1 MKFIKKLFEPV
12 LSEKEKFK
20 NVYNKMIT
28 EWEELEQKKKE
39 LIDSKASEL
48 KIEAL
53 NNLQLDLLDAFD
65 ILRESMVL
73 ELVDDELYKLNKI
86 PGSIGCVFEYR
97 GGFGVD
103 YYLETTFLTTLAFIK
118 LSSKYINIVNKVKD
132 NIINH
137 SKLKKHLKK
146 AINAKNKRKDDKVK
160 RKVLTDLGIEDFS
173 IIDIIDDVVFHIYDG
188 ATRGHNKILI
198 ERDKYNLSELSLNII
213 KDVAY
218 KYKVDILIK

>member
-12 LSEKEKFK
+12 SEKEKFK
-20 NVYNKMIT
+20 TIYNKMIT

-65 ILRESMVL
+65 ILRESMIL

-86 PGSIGCVFEYR
+86 PGSIGCVFEYKGDL
-97 GGFGVD
+97 GGD
-103 YYLETTFLTTLAFIK
+103 YYFETARLTKLAFIK
-118 LSSKYINIVNKVKD
+118 LSSKYLNIVNKVKD
-132 NIINH
+132 NMINE
-137 SKLKKHLKK
+137 SKLKKYLKK
-146 AINAKNKRKDDKVK
+146 AINEKNKRKDDKVK
-160 RKVLTDLGIEDFS
+160 RKALEDLN
-173 IIDIIDDVVFHIYDG
+173 IIDTSIVYIIDDVVFHIYDG

-198 ERDKYNLSELSLNII
+198 ERDRYSLSELSLNIV
-213 KDVAY
+213 KDIAY
-218 KYKVDILIK
+218 KYKTDILIK

>member
-97 GGFGVD
+97 GDLSRD
-103 YYLETTFLTTLAFIK
+103 YNENSGLTKLIHIK

-160 RKVLTDLGIEDFS
+160 RKVLTDLGVEDFS
-173 IIDIIDDVVFHIYDG
+173 IIDIIDDVFFHIYDG
-188 ATRGHNKILI
+188 VTRGHNKILI

>member
-39 LIDSKASEL
+39 FIDSKASEL

-86 PGSIGCVFEYR
+86 PGSIEYILR
-97 GGFGVD
+97 IQSA
-103 YYLETTFLTTLAFIK
+103 TN
-118 LSSKYINIVNKVKD
+118 NIEILIDSQNLNQH
-132 NIINH
+132 NI
-137 SKLKKHLKK
+137 
-146 AINAKNKRKDDKVK
+146 
-160 RKVLTDLGIEDFS
+160 TEF
-173 IIDIIDDVVFHIYDG
+173 F
-188 ATRGHNKILI
+188 NKIKNPVNVDDLRNYWYSKF
-198 ERDKYNLSELSLNII
+198 ERKIQI
-213 KDVAY
+213 
-218 KYKVDILIK
+218 

>member
-1 MKFIKKLFEPV
+1 MKFIKKLFEPI

-20 NVYNKMIT
+20 NVYDKMIT

-86 PGSIGCVFEYR
+86 PGSVGCVFEYK
-97 GGFGVD
+97 GDLSGD
-103 YYLETTFLTTLAFIK
+103 YNENSGLTNLTFIK
-118 LSSKYINIVNKVKD
+118 LSSKYLNIVNKVKD
-132 NIINH
+132 NIIND

-160 RKVLTDLGIEDFS
+160 RKVLTDLGVEDFS

>member
-20 NVYNKMIT
+20 NVYDKMIT

-73 ELVDDELYKLNKI
+73 ELVGDELYKLNKI
-86 PGSIGCVFEYR
+86 PGSIGCVFEYK
-97 GGFGVD
+97 GNLNGD
-103 YYLETTFLTTLAFIK
+103 YHENSSLTKLIYIK

-132 NIINH
+132 NIIND

-198 ERDKYNLSELSLNII
+198 ERDKYPLSELSLNII
-213 KDVAY
+213 KDIAY

>member
-73 ELVDDELYKLNKI
+73 ELADDELYKLKKI
-86 PGSIGCVFEYR
+86 PGSIGCVFEYKGDL
-97 GGFGVD
+97 GGD
-103 YYLETTFLTTLAFIK
+103 YNENSGLTKLIHIK
-118 LSSKYINIVNKVKD
+118 LSSKYLNIVNKVKD

-198 ERDKYNLSELSLNII
+198 ERDKYNLSELSLNIV
-213 KDVAY
+213 KDIAY
-218 KYKVDILIK
+218 KYKTDILIK

>member
-86 PGSIGCVFEYR
+86 PGSVGCVFEYTGDLSR
-97 GGFGVD
+97 D
-103 YYLETTFLTTLAFIK
+103 YNENSGLTKLIHIK
-118 LSSKYINIVNKVKD
+118 LSSKYLNIVNKVKD

-198 ERDKYNLSELSLNII
+198 ERDRYSISELSLNIV
-213 KDVAY
+213 KDIAY
-218 KYKVDILIK
+218 KYKTDILIK

>member
-73 ELVDDELYKLNKI
+73 ELVDDELYKLKKI
-86 PGSIGCVFEYR
+86 PGSVGCVFEYKGDLGR
-97 GGFGVD
+97 
-103 YYLETTFLTTLAFIK
+103 YYNENSSLTKLIHIK
-118 LSSKYINIVNKVKD
+118 LSSKYLNIVNKVKD

-146 AINAKNKRKDDKVK
+146 AINEKNKRKDDKVK
-160 RKVLTDLGIEDFS
+160 RKALEDLS
-173 IIDIIDDVVFHIYDG
+173 IIDTSIVDIIDDVVFHIYDG

-198 ERDKYNLSELSLNII
+198 ERDRYSISELSLNII

>member
-73 ELVDDELYKLNKI
+73 ELVDDELYKLKKI
-86 PGSIGCVFEYR
+86 PGSVGCVFEYKGDL
-97 GGFGVD
+97 GGD
-103 YYLETTFLTTLAFIK
+103 YNVNSGLAKLIHIK
-118 LSSKYINIVNKVKD
+118 LSSKYLNIVKKVKN
-132 NIINH
+132 NIINE

-146 AINAKNKRKDDKVK
+146 AINEKNKRKDDKVK
-160 RKVLTDLGIEDFS
+160 RKALEDLS
-173 IIDIIDDVVFHIYDG
+173 IIDTSIVDIIDDVVFHIYDG

-198 ERDKYNLSELSLNII
+198 ERDRYSISELSLNII

>member
-73 ELVDDELYKLNKI
+73 ELVDDELYKLKKI
-86 PGSIGCVFEYR
+86 PGSVGCVFEYR
-97 GGFGVD
+97 GDLSGD
-103 YYLETTFLTTLAFIK
+103 YNENSGLTKLIHIK
-118 LSSKYINIVNKVKD
+118 LSSKYLNIVNKVKD